1 MKTPEEMAE
10 KCAENNDAFWY
21 YESIQ
26 NAPKIDDLIKQADAR
41 GVPIEVVL
49 REERMKQY
57 RCVDTTTGTIY
68 LIKNPAARSRRR
80 ISREA

>member
-1 MKTPEEMAE
+1 MKTPEEM
-10 KCAENNDAFWY
+10 AENNDAFWY

-41 GVPIEVVL
+41 GVPIEVAL
-49 REERMKQY
+49 REERIRKY

-68 LIKNPAARSRRR
+68 LMSNPAARSRRR

>member
-1 MKTPEEMAE
+1 MKTPEEM
-10 KCAENNDAFWY
+10 AENNDAFWY

-26 NAPKIDDLIKQADAR
+26 NAPKIDDLIQQADAK

-49 REERMKQY
+49 REERVRKY

-68 LIKNPAARSRRR
+68 LMSNPAARSRRQ